1 MLYTNEAPVLEDLLL
16 ELSDTDE
23 REMLSALLD
32 EDLLD
37 DNRLAL
43 FALDELLLAGGKL
56 ELDANGLDEALLDS
70 SAADELVATV
80 PHAPKSLQAFV
91 HAQPTPGS

>member
-23 REMLSALLD
+23 RELLSAMLD
-32 EDLLD
+32 EDLLE

-43 FALDELLLAGGKL
+43 FALDELLLEGGKL
-56 ELDANGLDEALLDS
+56 ELDANGLDEALLDTG
-70 SAADELVATV
+70 AADELVAMV
-80 PHAPKSLQAFV
+80 PHAPNSLQAFV